1 MDDFDVLSNDQANM
15 LRQFQEV
22 TNIQDEQMALA
33 TLASLNWDLP
43 RAIETQLCSNSDDVD
58 QMEVDN
64 SFIVEHH
71 NQSLRQA
78 GITEPEDRSRNSA
91 MDNEDEDS
99 DFRFGRLIA
108 GGSVEKSSRNQIS
121 PHNNDSKAMES
132 SQHRVLL
139 TASSSGSGTSSRVTR
154 SRSRLTDEAQHD
166 VWPTATM
173 RRFLVD
179 AENSDSTDNDAN
191 EDDDAY
197 HDAASFGQSNEEDGK
212 PSFHDD
218 RVPLVPSDFTS
229 VDEALHNFV
238 TVFEARYGGNHPP
251 FYSGPLQDALR
262 EALEA
267 PGRPVAERRPLA
279 VYLHNDRA
287 VACNIFAK
295 NVLCSGLVSSL
306 LKGQFITWPWDI
318 TQKENRLKLFEW
330 IDVLNVRDIR
340 QTLEKF
346 NLAFALSLFSD
357 ERFPLL
363 VVIIKEK
370 SVILPIS
377 VAWGKYICLVGCDG
391 PEQVVNKLME
401 GLEEYQRI
409 KTAEAAEERERFE
422 REKIREEQAREY
434 EQSLAQDRARQERL
448 EREKNERKAEEERRA
463 KEEQDKTK
471 RLEELAASLPMEPA
485 ADETNIAVVRVRF
498 PDGKMQLRRQKFPKI
513 NFTILRTFI
522 LIGHIFRMSEPLR
535 NVTIFVESK
544 GYSLD
549 THRIWTSDVP
559 MKNVV
564 ESYDLNRSLADIK
577 WPVREQITVDEK

>member
-1 MDDFDVLSNDQANM
+1 MGDFDVLTSDQANM

-33 TLASLNWDLP
+33 TLESLNWDLP
-43 RAIETQLCSNSDDVD
+43 RAIEAQLCNDNDDIGP
-58 QMEVDN
+58 MEVDDPLL
-64 SFIVEHH
+64 IEHNDQH
-71 NQSLRQA
+71 LRRTAFTELENQSRNNSMENE
-78 GITEPEDRSRNSA
+78 GEDL
-91 MDNEDEDS
+91 
-99 DFRFGRLIA
+99 DFPFGRLIA
-108 GGSVEKSSRNQIS
+108 GGSLEESNSSQNSPHGNGSKTMEPSSR
-121 PHNNDSKAMES
+121 
-132 SQHRVLL
+132 RVLL
-139 TASSSGSGTSSRVTR
+139 TTSSSGSGSSSRITR
-154 SRSRLTDEAQHD
+154 SRSRLTEESQHD
-166 VWPTATM
+166 VSPIPAM
-173 RRFLVD
+173 RSFLID
-179 AENSDSTDNDAN
+179 AENSDSTDNDGN
-191 EDDDAY
+191 DDDDAY
-197 HDAASFGQSNEEDGK
+197 HDAAPFGQLNEEDAN

-229 VDEALHNFV
+229 IDEALHNFV

-251 FYSGPLQDALR
+251 FYSGSLQDALR

-279 VYLHNDRA
+279 VYLHNDHA

-330 IDVLNVRDIR
+330 IDMLNVRDIR
-340 QTLEKF
+340 RTLEK
-346 NLAFALSLFSD
+346 FSD

-377 VAWGKYICLVGCDG
+377 VAWGCDG

-409 KTAEAAEERERFE
+409 KNAEAVEERERIE

-448 EREKNERKAEEERRA
+448 EREKNEQKAEEERRA
-463 KEEQDKTK
+463 KEEQNKTK
-471 RLEELAASLPMEPA
+471 RLQELAASLPMEPA
-485 ADETNIAVVRVRF
+485 ADEANIAIVRVRF
-498 PDGKMQLRRQKFPKI
+498 PDGKMELRR
-513 NFTILRTFI
+513 
-522 LIGHIFRMSEPLR
+522 FRMSEPLR

-577 WPVREQITVDEK
+577 WPIREQITVDEK

>member
-1 MDDFDVLSNDQANM
+1 MGDFDVLTGDQANM

-43 RAIETQLCSNSDDVD
+43 RAIEAQLCDDDDIGPMETDDSLVIEHND
-58 QMEVDN
+58 QHV
-64 SFIVEHH
+64 HRTA
-71 NQSLRQA
+71 LR
-78 GITEPEDRSRNSA
+78 ELENRSRNNSVE
-91 MDNEDEDS
+91 NESEDP
-99 DFRFGRLIA
+99 DFSFGRLIA
-108 GGSVEKSSRNQIS
+108 GGSLEESNSNQSS
-121 PHNNDSKAMES
+121 PHDNGSKTMES
-132 SQHRVLL
+132 SPHRILL
-139 TASSSGSGTSSRVTR
+139 TASSSGSGSSSRVTR
-154 SRSRLTDEAQHD
+154 LRPRLTEELQHD
-166 VWPTATM
+166 ISRVAVS
-173 RRFLVD
+173 RHFLID
-179 AENSDSTDNDAN
+179 AENSDSTDNDGN
-191 EDDDAY
+191 NDDDAY
-197 HDAASFGQSNEEDGK
+197 HDAVPFGHLNEEDAK

-251 FYSGPLQDALR
+251 FYSGSLQDALR

-267 PGRPVAERRPLA
+267 PARPVAERRPLA

-287 VACNIFAK
+287 IACNIFAK
-295 NVLCSGLVSSL
+295 NVLCSGSVSSL

-330 IDVLNVRDIR
+330 IDMLNVRDIR

-346 NLAFALSLFSD
+346 PD

-370 SVILPIS
+370 GVILPVS
-377 VAWGKYICLVGCDG
+377 VAWGCDG
-391 PEQVVNKLME
+391 PQQVVNKLME

-409 KTAEAAEERERFE
+409 KTAEAAEERERIE

-448 EREKNERKAEEERRA
+448 EREKNEQKAEEERRA

-471 RLEELAASLPMEPA
+471 RLQELAASLPMEPA
-485 ADETNIAVVRVRF
+485 ADETNIAIVRVRF
-498 PDGKMQLRRQKFPKI
+498 PNGRMELRR
-513 NFTILRTFI
+513 
-522 LIGHIFRMSEPLR
+522 FRMSEPLR
-535 NVTIFVESK
+535 NITIYVESK

-549 THRIWTSDVP
+549 THRIWTSDMP

>member
-1 MDDFDVLSNDQANM
+1 MDDFDVLSNDRANM

-43 RAIETQLCSNSDDVD
+43 RAIETQLCSNSNDVD

-64 SFIVEHH
+64 SFIMEHH
-71 NQSLRQA
+71 NQSIRQA
-78 GITEPEDRSRNSA
+78 GITEPEDRSRNSS

-166 VWPTATM
+166 VWPTAAM
-173 RRFLVD
+173 RRFLID

-197 HDAASFGQSNEEDGK
+197 QDAASFGQSNEEDGK

-346 NLAFALSLFSD
+346 SD

-377 VAWGKYICLVGCDG
+377 VAWGCDG

-485 ADETNIAVVRVRF
+485 ADEANIAVVRVRF
-498 PDGKMQLRRQKFPKI
+498 PDGKMQLRR
-513 NFTILRTFI
+513 
-522 LIGHIFRMSEPLR
+522 FRMSEPLR

>member
-1 MDDFDVLSNDQANM
+1 MDDFDVLTGDQANM

-43 RAIETQLCSNSDDVD
+43 RAIEAQLCNDGDDIGPMEIDDSLVIEHNDQHVRRTALEELENRSGNNS
-58 QMEVDN
+58 ME
-64 SFIVEHH
+64 
-71 NQSLRQA
+71 
-78 GITEPEDRSRNSA
+78 
-91 MDNEDEDS
+91 NEGEGP
-99 DFRFGRLIA
+99 DFSFGRLIA
-108 GGSVEKSSRNQIS
+108 GGLLEESNSNQGS
-121 PHNNDSKAMES
+121 PHDNGSKVVES
-132 SQHRVLL
+132 SPRRVLL
-139 TASSSGSGTSSRVTR
+139 TASSSGSGSSSRATR
-154 SRSRLTDEAQHD
+154 SHSHLTEESQHD
-166 VWPTATM
+166 ISPIPA
-173 RRFLVD
+173 RRSFLID
-179 AENSDSTDNDAN
+179 AENSDSTDNDGN
-191 EDDDAY
+191 NDDDAY
-197 HDAASFGQSNEEDGK
+197 HDATPFGQLTEEDAK
-212 PSFHDD
+212 TSFHDD

-238 TVFEARYGGNHPP
+238 AVFEARYGGNHPP
-251 FYSGPLQDALR
+251 FYFGSLQDALR

-267 PGRPVAERRPLA
+267 PARPVAERRPLA

-330 IDVLNVRDIR
+330 IDMLNVRDIR
-340 QTLEKF
+340 QTLEK
-346 NLAFALSLFSD
+346 FSD

-377 VAWGKYICLVGCDG
+377 VAWGCDG
-391 PEQVVNKLME
+391 PQQVVNKLME

-409 KTAEAAEERERFE
+409 KSAEAAEERERIE

-448 EREKNERKAEEERRA
+448 EREKNEQKAEEERRA

-471 RLEELAASLPMEPA
+471 RLQQLAASLPVEPA

-498 PDGKMQLRRQKFPKI
+498 PDGKMELRR
-513 NFTILRTFI
+513 
-522 LIGHIFRMSEPLR
+522 FRMTEPLR
-535 NVTIFVESK
+535 NITIFVESK

-549 THRIWTSDVP
+549 THRIWTSDMP

-564 ESYDLNRSLADIK
+564 ESYDLNRSLEDIK

>member
-1 MDDFDVLSNDQANM
+1 MGDFDILTSDQTDM

-33 TLASLNWDLP
+33 TLVSLNWDLP
-43 RAIETQLCSNSDDVD
+43 RAIEAQLCNDNNIGRMEIDD
-58 QMEVDN
+58 
-64 SFIVEHH
+64 SLIIEHH
-71 NQSLRQA
+71 NQDTRRA
-78 GITEPEDRSRNSA
+78 VITELENQSRNNS
-91 MDNEDEDS
+91 MENDSEDP
-99 DFRFGRLIA
+99 DFSFGRMLA
-108 GGSVEKSSRNQIS
+108 GGSLEESNSNQSS
-121 PHNNDSKAMES
+121 PHDNDSKTMES
-132 SQHRVLL
+132 SPSIEKRRVLL
-139 TASSSGSGTSSRVTR
+139 TTLSSGSGSSSRVMR
-154 SRSRLTDEAQHD
+154 SHSRPTEQSQHNVSSAAAVRS
-166 VWPTATM
+166 
-173 RRFLVD
+173 FLID
-179 AENSDSTDNDAN
+179 AENSDSTDNDGN
-191 EDDDAY
+191 DVDDDDVY
-197 HDAASFGQSNEEDGK
+197 HDGAPFGQLNEEDGK

-229 VDEALHNFV
+229 IDEALHNFV
-238 TVFEARYGGNHPP
+238 AVFEARYGANHPP
-251 FYSGPLQDALR
+251 FYSGSLQDALR

-279 VYLHNDRA
+279 VYLHNDHA
-287 VACNIFAK
+287 IACNIFAK

-330 IDVLNVRDIR
+330 IDMLNVRDIR
-340 QTLEKF
+340 RTLEKF
-346 NLAFALSLFSD
+346 SV

-370 SVILPIS
+370 SVILPIN
-377 VAWGKYICLVGCDG
+377 VAWGCDG

-409 KTAEAAEERERFE
+409 KNAEAAEERERIE

-448 EREKNERKAEEERRA
+448 EREKNEQKAEEERRA

-471 RLEELAASLPMEPA
+471 RLQELAASLPMEPA
-485 ADETNIAVVRVRF
+485 AGETNIAIVRVRF
-498 PDGKMQLRRQKFPKI
+498 PDGNMQLRR
-513 NFTILRTFI
+513 
-522 LIGHIFRMSEPLR
+522 FRMSEPLR
-535 NVTIFVESK
+535 NIAVFVESK

>member
-43 RAIETQLCSNSDDVD
+43 RAIETQLCSNSDHVD
-58 QMEVDN
+58 QMEVDD
-64 SFIVEHH
+64 SFIMEHH
-71 NQSLRQA
+71 DQRLRQT
-78 GITEPEDRSRNSA
+78 GITEPEDRSKNSSV
-91 MDNEDEDS
+91 DNDEDS

-108 GGSVEKSSRNQIS
+108 GGSVEKSSRNQNS
-121 PHNNDSKAMES
+121 PHNNDSKSMES

-139 TASSSGSGTSSRVTR
+139 TASSSGSGTSSR
-154 SRSRLTDEAQHD
+154 
-166 VWPTATM
+166 
-173 RRFLVD
+173 
-179 AENSDSTDNDAN
+179 
-191 EDDDAY
+191 
-197 HDAASFGQSNEEDGK
+197 K

-346 NLAFALSLFSD
+346 SD

-377 VAWGKYICLVGCDG
+377 VAWGNIKIYLLIGCDG

-409 KTAEAAEERERFE
+409 KTAEAAEERERIE

-471 RLEELAASLPMEPA
+471 RLQELAASLPMEPA
-485 ADETNIAVVRVRF
+485 ADEANIAVVRVRF
-498 PDGKMQLRRQKFPKI
+498 PNGKMQ
-513 NFTILRTFI
+513 
-522 LIGHIFRMSEPLR
+522 FRMSEPLR